1 MTAGAA
7 VGASG
12 AAVGASGAAVGAG
25 RVPVAALAGGLAPV
39 PIVGSAV
46 AVVTVDNPFSHHL
59 TPPCPFHAITGLWCP
74 FCGGTRAVWAAT
86 HGEFHLMFH
95 SNALLPVYALFA
107 LWAWMAFLG
116 RLTRW
121 WRVPAP
127 GGRAF
132 YAAAAAVLVV
142 FTVVRN
148 LPGLG
153 ALAPPGLS

>member
-7 VGASG
+7 VRARRV
-12 AAVGASGAAVGAG
+12 AVRARRVAVGAR

-39 PIVGSAV
+39 PIVASAV
-46 AVVTVDNPFSHHL
+46 AVVTVDSPFSHHL

-86 HGEFHLMFH
+86 HGEFRLMLH
-95 SNALLPVYALFA
+95 SNALLPVYVLFA
-107 LWAWMAFLG
+107 LWAWMAFVG

-132 YAAAAAVLVV
+132 YAVAAVVLVV

-148 LPGLG
+148 LPGLD